1 MESEINTNLFLSST
15 DKNLIENSKINEN
28 KSNYL

>member
-1 MESEINTNLFLSST
+1 MESETKTNLFISST

-28 KSNYL
+28 QSNYL